1 MCGFWPQNTPWGCCN
16 SRLPAEKER
25 VLFVMP
31 QLSHLDLTAREK
43 RILVEL
49 SQSTRYPVARF
60 ELHSD
65 QEPELVSVALNYVRI
80 TEETDSME
88 LVRERSDALR
98 HLMELG
104 LVFLDYTVSVWAAG
118 DYDVY
123 YRSKLYEMFC
133 HTVMEGAKR
142 EGFLFDLA
150 VLRKGRAYLTNRGV
164 EALKLC

>member
-1 MCGFWPQNTPWGCCN
+1 
-16 SRLPAEKER
+16 
-25 VLFVMP
+25 
-31 QLSHLDLTAREK
+31 
-43 RILVEL
+43 
-49 SQSTRYPVARF
+49 
-60 ELHSD
+60 
-65 QEPELVSVALNYVRI
+65 
-80 TEETDSME
+80 ME

-142 EGFLFDLA
+142 DDFLFDLA
-150 VLRKGRAYLTNRGV
+150 VFAQRPRLSDEPRRGSPQ
-164 EALKLC
+164 ALLIKKPPPDVGAAFTGLAPVICLSFPAEKRPCALPCCGSG

>member
-1 MCGFWPQNTPWGCCN
+1 
-16 SRLPAEKER
+16 
-25 VLFVMP
+25 MP

-150 VLRKGRAYLTNRGV
+150 VLRKGRAYLTDRGV

>member
-1 MCGFWPQNTPWGCCN
+1 
-16 SRLPAEKER
+16 
-25 VLFVMP
+25 MP
-31 QLSHLDLTAREK
+31 QLSHLDLTTREK

-49 SQSTRYPVARF
+49 SQSTRYPVVRF

-65 QEPELVSVALNYVRI
+65 REPELVSIALNYVRI

-142 EGFLFDLA
+142 DDFLFDLA

-164 EALKLC
+164 EALKLS